1 MLEIERDDIKVKGDG
16 EKLEIKWVTTFIY
29 IYIYICK
36 QKHKNSYMLKRN
48 EISSP

>member
-29 IYIYICK
+29 ICK